1 MIESLLTPGVFVLS
15 YVLFVAFPR
24 HRHWFAAAGAA
35 FVLLLSLGGL
45 GIGPQA
51 AFLGATG
58 TDGARTEPAVN
69 WSVMGIFL
77 GTLVVAELFMR
88 SGMPAHLADLVIR
101 RSPSA
106 RVAMLAIC
114 LITAAISIFV
124 ENVAAVLILAPVALA
139 MTERLGVRPV
149 TLFIAMAVSSNLQG
163 CATLIGDP
171 PSMLLGAA
179 SGMTFND
186 FFWFHGRPSMFF
198 VVQFGALVSFVVL
211 IFALRKH
218 RQAVEAVPIEPVRS
232 IVPTVFVVLL
242 VLGLAVGSIFDPHFK
257 DGGVIC
263 MGLAVLAL
271 AWDAVFHRTD
281 AWKLVRELDWSTT
294 LFLFCVF
301 ILVGGLQEQGVLTW
315 LADAIHRITG
325 DSVLVAFLVLVS
337 ISMAV
342 SAFVDNV
349 PFLVAMIPVTME
361 LNRSFHYSTDGH
373 ESFLLLFGLLI
384 GASLGGNISPIGAS
398 ANIVAMSIVQKRGYE
413 PRFRE
418 FVAIG
423 LPFTLLA
430 TAAGGLFL
438 WFVWR

>member
-1 MIESLLTPGVFVLS
+1 MESILTPAVFVLS

-24 HRHWFAAAGAA
+24 SRHWVAAVGATA
-35 FVLLLSLGGL
+35 VLLLSLGGL
-45 GIGPQA
+45 GIDPRA
-51 AFLGATG
+51 AFLGTTTAEG
-58 TDGARTEPAVN
+58 VRTESAVN

-106 RVAMLAIC
+106 RFAMLAIC
-114 LITAAISIFV
+114 LITGGISIFV

-139 MTERLGVRPV
+139 MTERLGIRPV
-149 TLFIAMAVSSNLQG
+149 KLFIAMAVSSNLQG

-198 VVQFGALVSFVVL
+198 VVQFGALASFVVL
-211 IFALRKH
+211 FLAMREH
-218 RQAVEAVPIEPVRS
+218 RQPVEAVPIEPVRS
-232 IVPTVFVVLL
+232 VVPTVFVVLL

-257 DGGVIC
+257 YGGVIC
-263 MGLAVLAL
+263 MALAVLAL
-271 AWDAVFHRTD
+271 AWDAIVHRTD

-294 LFLFCVF
+294 LFLLCVF
-301 ILVGGLQEQGVLTW
+301 ILVGALQQQGVLVW
-315 LADAIHRITG
+315 LADVIHRITG
-325 DSVLVAFLVLVS
+325 DNLLVAFLVLVG

-361 LNRSFHYSTDGH
+361 LNRSFNYSTDGH

-398 ANIVAMSIVQKRGYE
+398 ANIVAMSIVQKRGHE
-413 PRFRE
+413 TRFRE

-430 TAAGGLFL
+430 TAAGCLFL